1 MKPVT
6 IINQEICILKAASCL
21 SLSGKST
28 LSYQI
33 GYGVNGVNSNRT
45 EPVIQLRVYANSGGG
60 FFNKDWIALSN
71 IQQLL
76 EKCPSNKP
84 ITSFVL
90 YPLFQGRSIN
100 TPAFLLAVLKH
111 EGFLRPLKDKQRS
124 YERLD
129 PNEFMT
135 EIKSLIEAIGTAST
149 ADTSMDSASIV
160 DPNIQDKHKNVENK
174 PKQAMPSKTAV
185 TSKKVAPKTSPN
197 KA

>member
-1 MKPVT
+1 MKAVT
-6 IINQEICILKAASCL
+6 IINPEIRILKAASCP

-28 LSYQI
+28 LSYQV
-33 GYGVNGVNSNRT
+33 GYGINGANASTT

-60 FFNKDWIALSN
+60 FFNKDWIALST
-71 IQQLL
+71 IQQLF

-90 YPLFQGRSIN
+90 YPLFHGRSQN
-100 TPAFLLAVLKH
+100 TPAFLLAVLKQ

-129 PNEFMT
+129 PIGFMAEIKVLIGAMNNVSIGNAST
-135 EIKSLIEAIGTAST
+135 EIINTE
-149 ADTSMDSASIV
+149 D
-160 DPNIQDKHKNVENK
+160 K
-174 PKQAMPSKTAV
+174 PKQAMLSKVAVPSKKAA
-185 TSKKVAPKTSPN
+185 SKTSPT

>member
-1 MKPVT
+1 MKAVT
-6 IINQEICILKAASCL
+6 IINPEIRILKAASCP

-33 GYGVNGVNSNRT
+33 GYGVNGANASTT

-60 FFNKDWIALSN
+60 FFNKDWIALST
-71 IQQLL
+71 IQQLF

-90 YPLFQGRSIN
+90 YPLFQGRSLN
-100 TPAFLLAVLKH
+100 TPAFLLAVLKQ
-111 EGFLRPLKDKQRS
+111 EGFLQPVKDKQRN

-129 PNEFMT
+129 PTKFMA
-135 EIKSLIEAIGTAST
+135 EIKSLIE
-149 ADTSMDSASIV
+149 SMGSVATGSSASV
-160 DPNIQDKHKNVENK
+160 ATEMENK
-174 PKQAMPSKTAV
+174 PKPAVPSKQAMLSKPVLAG
-185 TSKKVAPKTSPN
+185 KKAASKTSPT

>member
-1 MKPVT
+1 MKAVT
-6 IINQEICILKAASCL
+6 IINPEIRILKAASCP

-33 GYGVNGVNSNRT
+33 GYGVNGVSTSTT

-60 FFNKDWIALSN
+60 FFNKDWIDLST
-71 IQQLL
+71 IQQLF

-90 YPLFQGRSIN
+90 YPLFHGRSLN
-100 TPAFLLAVLKH
+100 TPAFLLAVLKQ
-111 EGFLRPLKDKQRS
+111 EGFLQPMKDKLRN

-129 PNEFMT
+129 PTGFMT
-135 EIKSLIEAIGTAST
+135 EIKSLIEAMGTAST
-149 ADTSMDSASIV
+149 GSTACVPTEM
-160 DPNIQDKHKNVENK
+160 ENK
-174 PKQAMPSKTAV
+174 PKPVAPSKQAV
-185 TSKKVAPKTSPN
+185 PSKPVVTTKKAASKASPN